1 MEKETKLSFTWIKS
15 FGEHIKLD
23 LECTIPLNIGD
34 VMVYK
39 YNDQNYHLEVN
50 TRIYVP
56 EVNVLTVVF
65 KETK

>member
-1 MEKETKLSFTWIKS
+1 MEKETILSFTWIKE

-23 LECTIPLNIGD
+23 LGCTIPLNMGD

-39 YNDQNYHLEVN
+39 YNDHSYHLEVYM
-50 TRIYVP
+50 RIYVP
-56 EVNVLTVVF
+56 EVNVLTIVF